1 MKNKK
6 GISLIVLIITI
17 IVIII
22 LAAAIILSIS
32 KNNPI
37 TNAKKA
43 VNENDLKTAQEAVV
57 AWLGDRWVSDID
69 GDGIAGDEVG
79 ALYNGTITNKDDSS
93 IEVTLDGVTP
103 YSVSLKLS
111 DLGLET
117 LDSITIENNQVV
129 SIIKG
134 GVTSSSDNSQNNTP
148 NPEYPQVTVGSKAT
162 KNSTVTGKNPS
173 YNNPVIPAG
182 FSAKESNN
190 VTWKDENNDGIVDD
204 WDQGLVITD
213 SSENEYVWIPCTLDG
228 SNGSIKYEKWNG
240 SKNASYTVTKEQ
252 VKDDTLPN
260 DITSEEDQI
269 TKYGGYYVARYE
281 ASLPDSQTTE
291 ELMKTKTF
299 SAADNNRTDIGKA
312 QSKAGKIVWNR
323 IDYNNAKT
331 VSENVISTSSV
342 QSGLI
347 TGKQWDTMLKFIES
361 AGVNVDTDCTSWGN
375 YIDKTGYS
383 ISGYYRTQNADVA
396 YTNGSYTKASS
407 GYLLLTTGKFG
418 EVVSTGSP
426 KNIYDVA
433 GNVWEWS
440 AETVAQKGGSSTAV
454 GNKLLR
460 GGSYF
465 NDGSSLTASYRNG
478 NVAAAYTNSNVG
490 FRFVLYIK

>member
-1 MKNKK
+1 MMKNRK

-32 KNNPI
+32 RNNPI
-37 TNAKKA
+37 TNANKA

-79 ALYNGTITNKDDSS
+79 ALYNGTVTNKDDSS

-134 GVTSSSDNSQNNTP
+134 GVTDSSDNSQDNTSKT
-148 NPEYPQVTVGSKAT
+148 EYPQVTVGSKAT
-162 KNSTVTGKNPS
+162 KNSTVTGKKPS
-173 YNNPVIPAG
+173 YNNPVIPTG

-190 VTWKDENNDGIVDD
+190 VTWKDENNDGVVDD
-204 WDQGLVITD
+204 LDQGLVITD
-213 SSENEYVWIPCTLDG
+213 SDNNEYVWIPVDG
-228 SNGSIKYEKWNG
+228 TKIKYEKWEG
-240 SKNASYTVTKEQ
+240 SRSTDYTVKASQT
-252 VKDDTLPN
+252 KDDSLPTG
-260 DITSEEDQI
+260 ITSEEDQI

-299 SAADNNRTDIGKA
+299 SADDNNRTDIGKA

-331 VSENVISTSSV
+331 VSENVVTTSAV

-375 YIDKTGYS
+375 YNDKTGYS
-383 ISGYYRTQNADVA
+383 INGYYRTQHADVV
-396 YTNGSYTKASS
+396 YTNGSYTKSS
-407 GYLLLTTGKFG
+407 NGYLLLTTGKFG

-440 AETVAQKGGSSTAV
+440 AETVAQKGGQYTAV

-460 GGSYF
+460 GGSC
-465 NDGSSLTASYRNG
+465 NNVGSYNTASIRNG
-478 NVAAAYTNSNVG
+478 SAATLTYPYVG

>member
-1 MKNKK
+1 MKKITK
-6 GISLIVLIITI
+6 SGISLIVLIITI

-37 TNAKKA
+37 TNANKA

-69 GDGIAGDEVG
+69 KDGIAGDEVG
-79 ALYNGTITNKDDSS
+79 ALYNGTVTNKDDSS
-93 IEVTLDGVTP
+93 IEVTLDGVTT

-134 GVTSSSDNSQNNTP
+134 GVRYPSQNTSKT
-148 NPEYPQVTVGSKAT
+148 EYPQVTVGSKAT
-162 KNSTVTGKNPS
+162 KNSTITGKNPS
-173 YNNPVIPAG
+173 YNNPVIPTG
-182 FSAKESNN
+182 FSAKEANN
-190 VTWKDENNDGIVDD
+190 VIWKDENNDGIVDD
-204 WDQGLVITD
+204 WDKGLVITD

-228 SNGSIKYEKWNG
+228 SNGSIKYAKWEG
-240 SKNASYTVTKEQ
+240 SRSTDWTVKASQTS
-252 VKDDTLPN
+252 DDSLPTG
-260 DITSEEDQI
+260 IASEEDQI

-281 ASLPDSQTTE
+281 ASLPDSETTE

-331 VSENVISTSSV
+331 VSENVVTTSSV

-361 AGVNVDTDCTSWGN
+361 AGVNVDTDCISWGN
-375 YIDKTGYS
+375 YYDKIGYTID
-383 ISGYYRTQNADVA
+383 GYYRTQHADVA
-396 YTNGSYTKASS
+396 YTRGSYTKSS
-407 GYLLLTTGKFG
+407 NGNLLLETGDLG
-418 EVVSTGSP
+418 EVISTGRP

-433 GNVWEWS
+433 GNVLEWS
-440 AETVAQKGGSSTAV
+440 AETVSEKGGQYTAV
-454 GNKLLR
+454 GKKILR
-460 GGSYF
+460 GGSYDC
-465 NDGSSLTASYRNG
+465 NGSDNTASYRDG
-478 NVAAAYTNSNVG
+478 HLAANDTYQTIG

>member
-37 TNAKKA
+37 TNANKA

-69 GDGIAGDEVG
+69 KDGIAGDEVG
-79 ALYNGTITNKDDSS
+79 ALYNGTVTNKDDSS
-93 IEVTLDGVTP
+93 IEVTLDGTTP
-103 YSVSLKLS
+103 YTVGLKLS

-117 LDSITIENNQVV
+117 LDSVTIENNQVT

-134 GVTSSSDNSQNNTP
+134 GVPYPSQNTSKT
-148 NPEYPQVTVGSKAT
+148 EYPQVTVGSKAT
-162 KNSTVTGKNPS
+162 KNSTITGKNPS
-173 YNNPVIPAG
+173 YNNPVIPTG
-182 FSAKESNN
+182 FSAKEANN
-190 VTWKDENNDGIVDD
+190 VIWKDENNDGIVDD
-204 WDQGLVITD
+204 WDKGLVITD

-228 SNGSIKYEKWNG
+228 SNGSIKYAKWEG
-240 SKNASYTVTKEQ
+240 SRSTNVTVKAAQTS
-252 VKDDTLPN
+252 DDSLPTG
-260 DITSEEDQI
+260 ITSEEDQI

-291 ELMKTKTF
+291 EIMKTKIF
-299 SAADNNRTDIGKA
+299 SALDNNRTDIGKA

-331 VSENVISTSSV
+331 VSENVVTTSSV

-361 AGVNVDTDCTSWGN
+361 AGVNVDTDSTSWGN
-375 YIDKTGYS
+375 YNDKTGYS
-383 ISGYYRTQNADVA
+383 INGYYRTQNKNVV
-396 YTNGSYTKASS
+396 YTKGSYTKSS
-407 GYLLLTTGKFG
+407 NGYLLLTTGKFG
-418 EVVSTGSP
+418 EVISTGSP

-440 AETVAQKGGSSTAV
+440 AETVAQKGGRNTAV

-460 GGSYF
+460 GGSYY
-465 NDGSSLTASYRNG
+465 DSGSNGTACCRYG
-478 NVAAAYTNSNVG
+478 YDAAADASPGVG